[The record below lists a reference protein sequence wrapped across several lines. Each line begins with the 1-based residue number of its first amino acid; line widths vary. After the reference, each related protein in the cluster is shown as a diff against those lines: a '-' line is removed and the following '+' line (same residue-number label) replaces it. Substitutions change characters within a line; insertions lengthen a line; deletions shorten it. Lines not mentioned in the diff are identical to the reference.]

1 MNKDEW
7 KTVIESQIK
16 ADEHYLPSFQTAISI
31 LSEILE
37 QRERVFEKY
46 ISNGAEPVVV
56 FTSDRGAENL
66 KENPLFRVWKEL
78 TTEALA
84 YLNALGLT
92 ASGLQKIQGKIPEKP
107 SRSVED
113 IMSEIRK
120 KSRSAK

>member
-46 ISNGAEPVVV
+46 ISNGAEPVVI

-78 TTEALA
+78 TAEALA

-120 KSRSAK
+120 KSRTAK